1 MIWLTRVKFT
11 MYAKIL
17 PKSVILV
24 HCGRIWVVS
33 MNINFLNILF
43 KFLNIKK
50 SEGLELI
57 ITLQSAESGLKKQ
70 FFSSLSK

>member
-1 MIWLTRVKFT
+1 M

-24 HCGRIWVVS
+24 HCGRIWAVS
-33 MNINFLNILF
+33 INLWTYFILF
-43 KFLNIKK
+43 KFKKIKK

-57 ITLQSAESGLKKQ
+57 ITLQSAESGLKKPI
-70 FFSSLSK
+70 FCVNLLS